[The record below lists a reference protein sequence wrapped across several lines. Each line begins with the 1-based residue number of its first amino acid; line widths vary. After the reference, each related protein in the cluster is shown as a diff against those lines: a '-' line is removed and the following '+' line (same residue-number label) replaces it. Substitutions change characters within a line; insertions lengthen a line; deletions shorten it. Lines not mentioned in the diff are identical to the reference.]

1 MRFLKKYNPSASPP
15 STELLSKVFTDY
27 QDLRLP
33 RTSELVR
40 RARRQGEI
48 RVVEGTDACRAR
60 DEAIQARF
68 NDEAERRAHDELL
81 SEPFKFKGNEI

>member
-81 SEPFKFKGNEI
+81 SEPFKFKDNEI